1 MAKRKL
7 TLQQH
12 LDSNKYGSR
21 FKIVLRYLTEDYD
34 LDIDEIA
41 SDEEVLLII
50 ALSLEQYISPKLIAE
65 QVDAKLKEKE
75 EEEIEPISAPIK
87 SVGMFESDIWE
98 HEIPRAPMHGPWT
111 LPPAKGGFLHTP
123 RIESPRSSPHYVPAW
138 QKIRIYAQDHPEKTI
153 TEIAKDLGQKPT
165 YVAVALRGTIEQPH
179 TKHAQANPG
188 LPRIHVTVSEQIRK
202 SLATKKLT
210 GYVGDQTQSYEK
222 RQEITEEITN
232 AFIERMIQDEER
244 DQYEIVLEL
253 AKEYNM
259 SPATMIRYLGDTY
272 DSKLMLDQR
281 IRKRVGTVL
290 AARATSYKEIEQYL
304 REFGSEATDNEISVA
319 LNISPQ
325 TVTRRRRELGIPNPE
340 VGSLGYKEGPTITRI
355 RKILEENPELKS
367 RLFEEGYTHDI
378 RDIANEVGVSWSMAY
393 QHVKRL
399 KNWEEE

>member
-7 TLQQH
+7 TLQEH
-12 LDSNKYGSR
+12 LNHPNYGFR
-21 FKIVLRYLTEDYD
+21 FGLVLKHLEEQYSWDTE
-34 LDIDEIA
+34 EIT
-41 SDEEVLLII
+41 SEEDVILVIT
-50 ALSLEQYISPKLIAE
+50 LSLEQNIPPAKIAE
-65 QVDAKLKEKE
+65 QLDAQLKAKE
-75 EEEIEPISAPIK
+75 EEEIEPISAPTK
-87 SVGMFESDIWE
+87 SVGMFESDLWE

-138 QKIRIYAQDHPEKTI
+138 QKIRIYGQDHPEKTI
-153 TEIAKDLGQKPT
+153 TEIAKDIGQKPT
-165 YVAVALRGTIEQPH
+165 YVAVALRGTIEQPY

-188 LPRIHVTVSEQIRK
+188 LPRIHVAVSEQIRK

-290 AARATSYKEIEQYL
+290 AAKATSYKEIEQYL
-304 REFGSEATDNEISVA
+304 REFGSEATDNEIGVA

-325 TVTRRRRELGIPNPE
+325 TVTRYRRQLGIPNPE
-340 VGSLGYKEGPTITRI
+340 VGNLGYIEGPTITRI

-367 RLFEEGYTHDI
+367 RLFKEGYTHDI
-378 RDIANEVGVSWSMAY
+378 RDIANEVGVSWSAVW

-399 KNWEEE
+399 KSSE